1 MSFIGVGDQDWVE
14 LDMDLFER
22 QRTSRLRTVLDS
34 DADRIAEALGASY
47 EVDID
52 EVGQVFLQ
60 LADDRRYLAEMTR
73 SDRLIVT
80 RLLGPDAPL

>member
-22 QRTSRLRTVLDS
+22 QRTSRLKTVLDS